1 MVRRMNFFLNSA
13 CRGDGAKP
21 VRVGDTAGP
30 ITWGHDYR
38 FGYSV
43 DSKAGSSGS
52 FVEWLFDLSDVAGVE
67 MVLSCEIGY
76 IGSWPARGEVIQILG
91 EDGVTLA
98 SIPAH
103 KPAQREQLL
112 RFTVPADG
120 RIYIRF
126 RGPQARTEGPAEL
139 AVYEPQLE
147 TAATYDARGDT
158 PKYFNG
164 NTYPRDGGA

>member
-1 MVRRMNFFLNSA
+1 MKRTNCFLNSA

-21 VRVGDTAGP
+21 VRVVDTAGP
-30 ITWGHDYR
+30 ITWGCGDR

-43 DSKAGSSGS
+43 DSKAGSAGS

-67 MVLSCEIGY
+67 MVFSCEIGY
-76 IGSWPARGEVIQILG
+76 IGAYAARGEVIQILG

-98 SIPAH
+98 SIPSH
-103 KPAQREQLL
+103 KPDQREQLL

-120 RIYIRF
+120 RVYIRF
-126 RGPQARTEGPAEL
+126 RGPQAYTEGTATL

-164 NTYPRDGGA
+164 NTYPRNSGA